1 MKILVIHFYCFGRQ
15 SENVTCTR
23 WATHTHTQQIIGSSD
38 LCNVVNCKSLSDAQ
52 QIMPH
57 LSGDKN
63 DLEHFYNF

>member
-1 MKILVIHFYCFGRQ
+1 MYDVGH
-15 SENVTCTR
+15 
-23 WATHTHTQQIIGSSD
+23 THTHTQQIIGSSD

-52 QIMPH
+52 QIMPL